1 MTRTDIINELV
12 GRGYEAF
19 AVECTKNGVILEG
32 VHVINKNSNLNP
44 VIYTQPFIDRAEKEN
59 LSLNEVVE
67 EILKLIKESENKS
80 IDVDKLL
87 SREFLEEH
95 LFVAFFKHV
104 EKNILFRDTEFDGIK
119 SILMIRFECG
129 GHLSVKVNRGI
140 LETAGVSE
148 EEAWKIAEQNTL
160 NETVVHALASPFDF
174 LFKEPVK
181 FFVITNRHNLYG
193 ASAVLN
199 KTALEDIATACHVKK
214 LILIPSCVHE
224 MLVLPYRYDDDIEE
238 LSSIIKDINEQEIN
252 PCERLADRAFIVE
265 I

>member
-19 AVECTKNGVILEG
+19 AIECTKNGVILEG
-32 VHVINKNSNLNP
+32 IHVINKNSNLNP
-44 VIYTQPFIDRAEKEN
+44 VIYTQPFIDSAEKEN

-104 EKNILFRDTEFDGIK
+104 EKNTLFKDTEFEGIK
-119 SILMIRFECG
+119 SILMIRFDLD
-129 GHLSVKVNRGI
+129 GHSSVKVNKGI

-148 EEAWKIAEQNTL
+148 EEAWEIAERNTL
-160 NETVVHALASPFDF
+160 NDTVVTSMSE
-174 LFKEPVK
+174 LFGLPGTKPMY
-181 FFVITNRHNLYG
+181 VITNKNKLYG

-199 KTALEDIATACHVKK
+199 KTELAKIADDYHVKK
-214 LILIPSCVHE
+214 LFLIPSSIHE
-224 MLVLPYRYDDDIEE
+224 MIAIPCIYEE
-238 LSSIIKDINEQEIN
+238 YMDELNAMINEVNEREVE
-252 PCERLADRAFIVE
+252 PCEQLADRAFIVE